1 MSPAAHPH
9 VILAGVAMMVPLPI
23 LDDWLS
29 RKALRRAL
37 AADAE
42 ACGQPLDEA
51 TLELLTEDRSN
62 MLVGCLR
69 AAILWPLKKLF
80 RTVLWFLTIKDV
92 IDIAT
97 RSAEVLAMVRIARE
111 RGWLP
116 SRAREVRDAMEVSF
130 GRHRWSPVTR
140 FIMRY
145 PRPPLDEPPAE
156 GTLGGLLQGLRKQAG
171 AVPMEEMFV
180 ERVRSSVA
188 GEVAAALSTP
198 SPG

>member
-9 VILAGVAMMVPLPI
+9 VILAGVAMVVPLPI

-37 AADAE
+37 QADAE

-51 TLELLTEDRSN
+51 TLDVLTEDRSN

-69 AAILWPLKKLF
+69 AAIFWPVKKLF
-80 RTVLWFLTIKDV
+80 RTVLWFLTVKDV
-92 IDIAT
+92 IDIAA
-97 RSAEVLAMVRIARE
+97 RSAEVVAMARIARE

-116 SRAREVRDAMEVSF
+116 GRASDVRDAMEVSF

-145 PRPPLDEPPAE
+145 PRPPLGEPADEGA
-156 GTLGGLLQGLRKQAG
+156 LGGLLQGLRKQAG

-180 ERVRSSVA
+180 ERVRASVA
-188 GEVAAALSTP
+188 GELATALESP